1 MVLYAERL
9 TLQSRNLFD
18 SFGFVVDTKKV
29 YLFVAEVR
37 LRVKLGIARL
47 IGEHS
52 SNQVKR
58 KVKKIY
64 KTYSTGLKEILD
76 KEIALIVNRVDRHDY
91 VMECWEAYKLL
102 IFEQGFDIIND
113 LTSLSLA
120 EADKLSVAY
129 NRLRQDVSSKSIQ
142 LAVGLSVQPLT
153 LFSARSRVSSYVSVN
168 QRAC

>member
-18 SFGFVVDTKKV
+18 SFGFVVETKKV

-37 LRVKLGIARL
+37 QRVKLGIARL

-58 KVKKIY
+58 NIKKIY
-64 KTYSTGLKEILD
+64 QTYSIGLKEILD
-76 KEIALIVNRVDRHDY
+76 KEIALIVNRVDRNGY
-91 VMECWEAYKLL
+91 VMDCWQAYKLL

-113 LTSLSLA
+113 LSGLSFA
-120 EADKLSVAY
+120 EAGKLSAAH
-129 NRLRQDVSSKSIQ
+129 RRMRQDVTDKSTELI
-142 LAVGLSVQPLT
+142 VGLSVQPLT
-153 LFSARSRVSSYVSVN
+153 LFSARHRVSAYVSVN
-168 QRAC
+168 QCL